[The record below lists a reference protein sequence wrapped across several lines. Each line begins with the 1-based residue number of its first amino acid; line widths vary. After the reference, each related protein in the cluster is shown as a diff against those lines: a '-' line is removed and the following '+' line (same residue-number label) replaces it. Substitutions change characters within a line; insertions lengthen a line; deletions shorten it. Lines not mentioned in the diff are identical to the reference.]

1 MLALFETFCA
11 VAEAGSLTRAAEHLS
26 LGQPAVTRQLRTL
39 ERQLGA
45 VLLTRTP
52 QGVRLT
58 PAGRAVLPHARQV
71 VAAARAC
78 QQAAA
83 EWSAGHTRRLRVAAG
98 LMAMQYVLPPV
109 VAAFHARHPEVEID
123 LQPAHQHV
131 ALDRLLG
138 YEVDAAVIAS
148 PVRSP
153 QVRAVPILDDPL
165 CLVCPPGT
173 PAAPVRL
180 ADLHGSTLLLLAAG
194 TGLHEQ
200 IETALREHGVAAHLV
215 EYPTAETIKTAVGLG
230 MGSTILP
237 ASAVGTELASA
248 RLSARPIVD
257 WTAASRVV
265 RLLVRA
271 EGRPPASVAAFT
283 RLLQQHYRGTRS

>member
-1 MLALFETFCA
+1 MERVQGRAGAEPGELGGCVGVAQPDLLGAAVGVADQAGDMLAGGEPGQVQQAQPVVGGQPLVVGRIIEGERQQA
-11 VAEAGSLTRAAEHLS
+11 LLLEVALVDAGQAAGDHRRAAQ
-26 LGQPAVTRQLRTL
+26 QPRRQ
-39 ERQLGA
+39 GG
-45 VLLTRTP
+45 VL
-52 QGVRLT
+52 
-58 PAGRAVLPHARQV
+58 
-71 VAAARAC
+71 AAAAFAVVPVTDDDPA
-78 QQAAA
+78 QA
-83 EWSAGHTRRLRVAAG
+83 GG
-98 LMAMQYVLPPV
+98 PV
-109 VAAFHARHPEVEID
+109 GPR
-123 LQPAHQHV
+123 
-131 ALDRLLG
+131 
-138 YEVDAAVIAS
+138 DAAVIAS

-180 ADLHGSTLLLLAAG
+180 ADLQGSTLLLLAAG

-237 ASAVGTELASA
+237 ASAFGVELASA
-248 RLSARPIVD
+248 RLSARPIAD
-257 WTAASRVV
+257 WTAACRVV

-271 EGRPPASVAAFT
+271 EGRPPAPVAAFT
-283 RLLQQHYRGTRS
+283 RLLQQHYSTTRS